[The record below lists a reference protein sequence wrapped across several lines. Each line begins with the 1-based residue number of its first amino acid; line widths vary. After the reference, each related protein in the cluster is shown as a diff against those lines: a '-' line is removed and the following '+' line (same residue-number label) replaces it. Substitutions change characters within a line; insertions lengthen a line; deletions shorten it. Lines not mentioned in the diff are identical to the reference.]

1 MNRVE
6 PTPAT
11 VSGAASSPRAASRL
25 AVVDGG
31 LLRLADLSL
40 AEFLRHLARWGG
52 AIEEADGLLLFA
64 GAHRQPNP
72 YRNGVMRLDAEL
84 SAEEVVRRADRFFAA
99 RPSSYAVWTREHADA
114 DLDALVAATA
124 VRDLERLPELVLD
137 ELPPDLGAPDGV
149 ELRRASDPAT
159 RSDYVRIVADGWGF
173 GSMPLELATKVFF
186 DPDSVDAPNVVA
198 FVAYYEDEP
207 LSGAMALVSHGVALG
222 CQAATIRRPKPGQRL
237 PRRDP
242 GRRGL
247 AESCLY
253 ASLQVSFGELGAR
266 RSLCQTSKAGEP
278 VWRKFGYRPLT
289 SYGRYLMT
297 PRPAA

>member
-6 PTPAT
+6 PTSAT
-11 VSGAASSPRAASRL
+11 VEDPASDTGASSRL
-25 AVVDGG
+25 GLVEPT

-40 AEFLRHLARWGG
+40 SEFLRHLARYGG
-52 AIEEADGLLLFA
+52 RIEEEDGLLLFS

-72 YRNGVMRLDAEL
+72 YRNGAMRLDEQL
-84 SAEEVVRRADRFFAA
+84 SAEEVRRRADAYFRA
-99 RPSSYAVWTREHADA
+99 RGPYALWTREHADSE
-114 DLDALVAATA
+114 LDRLAEREAT
-124 VRDLERLPELVLD
+124 RDLERLPELVLD
-137 ELPPDLGAPDGV
+137 ELPEDLGPPDGV
-149 ELRRASDPAT
+149 ELRRATDPET
-159 RSDYVRIVADGWGF
+159 RRDYVRVVAEGWGF
-173 GSMPLELATKVFF
+173 GAMPLELAEQVFF
-186 DPDSVDAPNVVA
+186 APESVDAPNVVA
-198 FVAYYEDEP
+198 FVAYFDGAP

-222 CQAATIRRPKPGQRL
+222 CQAATIRRPKPGQQL
-237 PRRDP
+237 PRSQA

-266 RSLCQTSKAGEP
+266 LSLCQTSKSGEP

-297 PRPAA
+297 PRPA

>member
-1 MNRVE
+1 VE

-11 VSGAASSPRAASRL
+11 VTDASSATSVGSRL
-25 AVVDGG
+25 GLVEPE

-40 AEFLRHLARWGG
+40 AEFLRHLARHGG
-52 AIEEADGLLLFA
+52 AILEEEGVLLFA

-72 YRNGVMRLDAEL
+72 YRNGVIRLDGRL
-84 SAEEVVRRADRFFAA
+84 SAEEVVRRADAFFAA
-99 RPSSYAVWTREHADA
+99 RQSSYAVWTREHGDGE
-114 DLDALVAATA
+114 LDALASRTAT
-124 VRDLERLPELVLD
+124 RDLERLPELVLE
-137 ELPPDLGAPDGV
+137 ELPEDLGAPEGV
-149 ELRRASDPAT
+149 ELRRASDAQT
-159 RSDYVRIVADGWGF
+159 REDYVRVVADGWGF

-186 DPDSVDAPNVVA
+186 APESVDAPNVVA
-198 FVAYYEDEP
+198 FVAYYDGEP
-207 LSGAMALVSHGVALG
+207 LSGVMTLVSHGVALG

-237 PRRDP
+237 PQRGR

-253 ASLQVSFGELGAR
+253 AALQVSFGELGAR
-266 RSLCQTSKAGEP
+266 LSLCQTSKAGEP

-297 PRPAA
+297 PRSA